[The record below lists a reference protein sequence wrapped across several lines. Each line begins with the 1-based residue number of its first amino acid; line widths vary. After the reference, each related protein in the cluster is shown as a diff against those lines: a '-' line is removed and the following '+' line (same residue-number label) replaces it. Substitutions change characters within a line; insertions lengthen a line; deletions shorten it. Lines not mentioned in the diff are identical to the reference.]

1 MERKNTQTAHEYL
14 EEGQQAYLQW
24 RDALMAKPEVLAFYQ
39 QEVARNGLSLQPPVE
54 ESTQNSSDKLSPSR
68 RK

>member
-1 MERKNTQTAHEYL
+1 MGRKNAQTAHDYV

-24 RDALMAKPEVLAFYQ
+24 RDALMAKPEALALYQ
-39 QEVARNGLSLQPPVE
+39 KEIMRNNLELQDRGE
-54 ESTQNSSDKLSPSR
+54 EPTQNSSGKLASSR

>member
-1 MERKNTQTAHEYL
+1 MGRKNTQTARDYI

-24 RDALMAKPEVLAFYQ
+24 RDALMAKPEALALYQ
-39 QEVARNGLSLQPPVE
+39 QEVTRNSLGLQDRRE
-54 ESTQNSSDKLSPSR
+54 EPTQNSSDKLTPSR